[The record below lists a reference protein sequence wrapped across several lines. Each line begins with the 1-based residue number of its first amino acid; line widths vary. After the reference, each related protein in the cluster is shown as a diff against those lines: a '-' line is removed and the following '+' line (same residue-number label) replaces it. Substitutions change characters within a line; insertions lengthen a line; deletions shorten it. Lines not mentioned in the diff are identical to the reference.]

1 MRVVAGQLMLR
12 PKTDITIRI
21 LALVVIAKG
30 VTTNSSLGRQPSVAD
45 LLITPFFLPLI
56 FCQGSSGHTDRRC
69 SLVPSE
75 SRLNHDNEVTSLIL
89 RSSMASSNAIGI
101 QAEPV

>member
-1 MRVVAGQLMLR
+1 MLR

-45 LLITPFFLPLI
+45 LLITPFLAFK
-56 FCQGSSGHTDRRC
+56 FFARESSGHTDRRC

-75 SRLNHDNEVTSLIL
+75 S
-89 RSSMASSNAIGI
+89 
-101 QAEPV
+101 